1 MYQEL
6 PKSEYFYEI
15 SRVTLQELIKT
26 PITNHIRSL
35 WEGHII
41 IFYQNNITGV
51 DTVVPIS

>member
-35 WEGHII
+35 WEGHIV